1 MKPFAPSSA
10 NGQVGRADL
19 LRLLSIAPRT
29 ELWLDDDGVHQFGYQ
44 YRPLSNEPK
53 EPDNS
58 VLPPPPEPIISTSHF
73 KLPLQMPFV
82 NLVVDRQAREQRT
95 QTESSKPTAAVYEP
109 ITEVDAKSLSKI
121 RLVNYEDLV
130 PKARLLPALKHYLSS
145 NRLAGMD
152 VQRLVKQIA
161 LQQLPRYLP
170 RCHVKSWHPQWLVVL
185 DFAKRLWPYRQDMHA
200 LAENLLKA
208 CGQSGVS
215 IRIINHGPLQHWT
228 DWVEEQQGRGVLP
241 SKHTWRMPVANTPV
255 LLVSDLGLLEGRDSS
270 THQAWQDFIRQLT
283 QAQIKPLALLPL
295 AAEQLDAGLPK
306 KLTLLRWSPD
316 ARIHPERA
324 MGNGLSVPDGLD
336 DLLAMAAVTRRVDPP
351 LLRALRRLNTKA
363 PLNAGLEGAFWCHA
377 DVEAG
382 SAAHIR
388 HAVQAKH
395 QAHFF
400 EHLKDCHVDLERL
413 RFLHHAHLR
422 AVLNHEETL
431 LWYAHAKLDGVQVSE
446 ETQERLQKADSF
458 MRQLAATLKQP
469 DGLQKAGVWWSV
481 AQEIVQ
487 RADNQMGKD
496 FIELLAP
503 LVQVIT
509 EVRGVWQQPPD
520 WVDPIDLPPGERHTC
535 WLVNDTVTCSIVLQ
549 STPPERNQIALSEPI
564 TIDQGGLRI
573 ESTGSRILLL
583 MAHLPFRVCG
593 LQEQTLIKLTS
604 SQEILTLASVKR
616 PRGAATWGW
625 DALGT
630 GLWVRTVPLCGQ
642 TFGEWS
648 TWPIPIEP
656 LLKTVLA
663 ENGQYQIVENQL
675 SKQVNPRDIAPQY
688 ITYDYDERTGS
699 KVSFVLDEYGVRA
712 DLSVMTSPDKLI
724 QSLRWIEPGTFWMG
738 SPEDELERYD
748 NEGPRHEVTISRG
761 FWLADSACTQALWQ
775 AVMGNNPSLFKD
787 DPQQPVEQVSW
798 HDVQAFLQRLQ
809 ELLPGCQVD
818 LPSEAEW
825 EYACRAGTQ
834 SPFSFGANINP
845 QQVNYNGEYP
855 YPGGEKVEYR
865 AKTVPVK
872 SLPANPWGL
881 YEMHGNVYEWCKDG
895 QRTYDEQAQIDPLGP
910 MTGDD
915 NPRCLRGGSWIDYAW
930 RARSANRYAD
940 QPGYAIRDVGFRFCL
955 RSIES
960 GQVTGSPAGKPGRAT
975 GGSPDES
982 QKPIKS
988 NENTLMSKIGSIF
1001 KSNPKHRS

>member
-19 LRLLSIAPRT
+19 LRLLAIAPRT

-53 EPDNS
+53 EPDNG

-82 NLVVDRQAREQRT
+82 NLVVDRQAREQRK

-109 ITEVDAKSLSKI
+109 ITEANAKSPSKI

-170 RCHVKSWHPQWLVVL
+170 RCQVKSWHPQWVVVL
-185 DFAKRLWPYRQDMHA
+185 DFTKRLWPYRQDMHA

-228 DWVEEQQGRGVLP
+228 DWVEEQQGRGLLP
-241 SKHTWRMPVANTPV
+241 SKHTWRMPVVNTPV
-255 LLVSDLGLLEGRDSS
+255 LLVSDLGLLEGRASS

-324 MGNGLSVPDGLD
+324 MGSGVTVPDGLD

-351 LLRALRRLNTKA
+351 LLRALRRLNPKA

-382 SAAHIR
+382 SAAHI
-388 HAVQAKH
+388 HHEVQAKH

-400 EHLKDCHVDLERL
+400 EHLQECHIELERL
-413 RFLHHAHLR
+413 RYLHHAHLR

-446 ETQERLQKADSF
+446 EIQKRLQKADTF

-469 DGLQKAGVWWSV
+469 DGLRKGGVWWSV
-481 AQEIVQ
+481 AQEIIQ

-496 FIELLAP
+496 YIKLLAP
-503 LVQVIT
+503 LVQAIA

-520 WVDPIDLPPGERHTC
+520 WVDPADLVGDWRELHSC
-535 WLVNDTVTCSIVLQ
+535 WLVNDPVTSSMVLQ

-593 LQEQTLIKLTS
+593 LQEQTLIKLIS
-604 SQEILTLASVKR
+604 SQEVLTLASVKR
-616 PRGAATWGW
+616 PRGAAAWGW
-625 DALGT
+625 KVPHSEI
-630 GLWVRTVPLCGQ
+630 WVRSAPICGQ
-642 TFGEWS
+642 GYEWS
-648 TWPIPIEP
+648 ASANPSASS
-656 LLKTVLA
+656 LKTVIT
-663 ENGQYQIVENQL
+663 ENGQYLLMEAHPSN
-675 SKQVNPRDIAPQY
+675 QVNSWDIFPDY
-688 ITYDYDERTGS
+688 ISYDDGRKTAS
-699 KVSFVLDEYGVRA
+699 SVQFVLDQYGVRA
-712 DLSVMTSPDKLI
+712 DLSLITSSDELI

-738 SPEDELERYD
+738 SPEDEPERG
-748 NEGPRHEVTISRG
+748 NFEGPRHEVTISRG
-761 FWLADSACTQALWQ
+761 FWLADTACTQALWQ
-775 AVMGNNPSLFKD
+775 AVMDDNPSYHKD
-787 DPQQPVEQVSW
+787 DPKQPVEQVSW
-798 HDVQAFLQRLQ
+798 YEVQMFLNRLQ
-809 ELLPGCQVD
+809 KLLPGCQVD

-825 EYACRAGTQ
+825 EYACRAGTTT
-834 SPFSFGANINP
+834 PFSFGSNINP

-855 YPGGEKVEYR
+855 YSSGEKGEFR
-865 AKTVPVK
+865 TKTVPVK

-881 YEMHGNVYEWCKDG
+881 YEMHGNVWEWCKDVE
-895 QRTYDEQAQIDPLGP
+895 RIFDEQAQNDPVGTMRLR
-910 MTGDD
+910 
-915 NPRCLRGGSWIDYAW
+915 NKQARAVRGGSWFYFAGW
-930 RARSANRYAD
+930 ARSAYRYANPPD
-940 QPGYAIRDVGFRFCL
+940 GAVYDVGFRFCL
-955 RSIES
+955 RYIEP
-960 GQVTGSPAGKPGRAT
+960 GLVTGSPAGSPGRAT
-975 GGSPDES
+975 VGSLDKVRKGVKS
-982 QKPIKS
+982 KYKPS
-988 NENTLMSKIGSIF
+988 SK
-1001 KSNPKHRS
+1001 PKRQS

>member
-1 MKPFAPSSA
+1 MKPCTSTSA
-10 NGQVGRADL
+10 KGQVGRADL
-19 LRLLSIAPRT
+19 LRLLAIAPRT

-44 YRPLSNEPK
+44 FRPSSNVQK
-53 EPDNS
+53 ELDNA

-82 NLVVDRQAREQRT
+82 NLVVDRQAREPRT
-95 QTESSKPTAAVYEP
+95 QTESSSPTANVYEP
-109 ITEVDAKSLSKI
+109 ITEADAKSPEDK

-130 PKARLLPALKHYLSS
+130 PKARLLPALKRYLSI
-145 NRLAGMD
+145 NRTAGMD
-152 VQRLVKQIA
+152 VKRLVQQIA
-161 LQQLPRYLP
+161 VQQLPRYLP
-170 RCHVKSWHPQWLVVL
+170 RNHVKSWYPQWLVVL

-208 CGQSGVS
+208 CGHSGVS

-228 DWVEEQQGRGVLP
+228 DWVEEQQSRGPLP
-241 SKHTWRMPVANTPV
+241 RKHTWRMPVANTPV

-283 QAQIKPLALLPL
+283 QAQTKPMALLPL
-295 AAEQLDAGLPK
+295 AEEQLDAGLPK

-377 DVEAG
+377 DVEAD

-395 QAHFF
+395 QAHFS
-400 EHLKDCHVDLERL
+400 EHLQDCHIDLERL
-413 RFLHHAHLR
+413 RYLHHAHLR

-481 AQEIVQ
+481 AQEIIQ

-496 FIELLAP
+496 YIELLAP
-503 LVQVIT
+503 LVQAIA

-520 WVDPIDLPPGERHTC
+520 WVDPADLPPGERYTC
-535 WLVNDTVTCSIVLQ
+535 WLVNDPATYSIVLQ
-549 STPPERNQIALSEPI
+549 SGPPAGNQIALTPVFA
-564 TIDQGGLRI
+564 IDQGGLRI
-573 ESTGSRILLL
+573 ESAGSRILLSR
-583 MAHLPFRVCG
+583 AHLPFRVCG

-642 TFGEWS
+642 TFEWS
-648 TWPIPIEP
+648 DWSNPIDPS
-656 LLKTVLA
+656 LKTVLT
-663 ENGQYQIVENQL
+663 ENSHYQLIEDKLSNQL
-675 SKQVNPRDIAPQY
+675 KLLGIHSSY
-688 ITYDYDERTGS
+688 ISYNYEKTASR
-699 KVSFVLDEYGVRA
+699 VRFVLDEYGVRA

-738 SPEDELERYD
+738 SPVDEPERFD
-748 NEGPRHEVTISRG
+748 NESPRHEVTLSRG

-775 AVMGNNPSLFKD
+775 AVMGNNPSYFKD

-798 HDVQAFLQRLQ
+798 HDVQAFLKRLQ
-809 ELLPGCQVD
+809 SLLPGCQVD

-845 QQVNYNGEYP
+845 QQVNYY
-855 YPGGEKVEYR
+855 GEKGEYR

-872 SLPANPWGL
+872 SLPANRWGL
-881 YEMHGNVYEWCKDG
+881 YEMHGNVDEWCKDG
-895 QRTYDEQAQIDPLGP
+895 QRTYDEHGQIDPLGP
-910 MTGDD
+910 MTGDEL
-915 NPRCLRGGSWIDYAW
+915 PRVLRGGAW
-930 RARSANRYAD
+930 NGIARRARSAFRFALRPDFAYL
-940 QPGYAIRDVGFRFCL
+940 VGFRFCL
-955 RSIES
+955 RSIEP
-960 GQVTGSPAGKPGRAT
+960 GQVTGAGQGEWSEPRR
-975 GGSPDES
+975 ES
-982 QKPIKS
+982 ETYQV
-988 NENTLMSKIGSIF
+988 E
-1001 KSNPKHRS
+1001 

>member
-1 MKPFAPSSA
+1 
-10 NGQVGRADL
+10 
-19 LRLLSIAPRT
+19 
-29 ELWLDDDGVHQFGYQ
+29 
-44 YRPLSNEPK
+44 
-53 EPDNS
+53 
-58 VLPPPPEPIISTSHF
+58 
-73 KLPLQMPFV
+73 LQLPFV
-82 NLVVDRQAREQRT
+82 NRVVERQFREPRT
-95 QTESSKPTAAVYEP
+95 QAETLSPTAAVYEP
-109 ITEVDAKSLSKI
+109 INEADAKSPEDK
-121 RLVNYEDLV
+121 RLVHYQELV

-145 NRLAGMD
+145 NRTAGMD

-170 RCHVKSWHPQWLVVL
+170 RCYIKSWHPEWVVVL
-185 DFAKRLWPYRQDMHA
+185 DFTKRLWPYRQDMHA

-270 THQAWQDFIRQLT
+270 THQTWQDFIRQLT

-324 MGNGLSVPDGLD
+324 MGSGVTVPDGLD

-351 LLRALRRLNTKA
+351 LLRALRCLNPKA
-363 PLNAGLEGAFWCHA
+363 PFNAGLEGAFWCHA
-377 DVEAG
+377 DVDAG
-382 SAAHIR
+382 SAAQIH
-388 HAVQAKH
+388 HEVQAKH

-400 EHLKDCHVDLERL
+400 EHLQDCHLDLEQL
-413 RFLHHAHLR
+413 RYQHHAHLR

-446 ETQERLQKADSF
+446 EIQKRLQKADTF

-469 DGLQKAGVWWSV
+469 DGLRKGGVWWSV
-481 AQEIVQ
+481 AQEIIQ

-496 FIELLAP
+496 YIELLAP
-503 LVQVIT
+503 LVQAIA

-520 WVDPIDLPPGERHTC
+520 WVDPADLVGDWRELHSC
-535 WLVNDTVTCSIVLQ
+535 WLVNDPVTSSMVLQ
-549 STPPERNQIALSEPI
+549 STPPERNQIALAEFLI
-564 TIDQGGLRI
+564 IDQTIDQGGLRI
-573 ESTGSRILLL
+573 ESAGLRILLSIS
-583 MAHLPFRVCG
+583 HLPYRLCG

-604 SQEILTLASVKR
+604 SQETLTLASVNR
-616 PRGAATWGW
+616 PRGTAAWGW
-625 DALGT
+625 DASSGA
-630 GLWVRTVPLCGQ
+630 LWVRSAQLCGQ
-642 TFGEWS
+642 SFQWS
-648 TWPIPIEP
+648 ASGNPSDQ
-656 LLKTVLA
+656 LLKIVLT
-663 ENGQYQIVENQL
+663 ENGQYQLVENQL
-675 SKQVNPRDIAPQY
+675 SSQIKLLDIHPSY
-688 ITYDYDERTGS
+688 ISYDYENTASR
-699 KVSFVLDEYGVRA
+699 VRFVLDEYGVRA
-712 DLSVMTSPDKLI
+712 DLSVITSPDELI
-724 QSLRWIEPGTFWMG
+724 QTFRWIEPGTFWMG
-738 SPEDELERYD
+738 SPEDELERD
-748 NEGPRHEVTISRG
+748 SNESPRHEVTISRG

-775 AVMGNNPSLFKD
+775 AVMGNNPSRFKD

-845 QQVNYNGEYP
+845 QQVNYNGQYSHS
-855 YPGGEKVEYR
+855 GGEKGEYR
-865 AKTVPVK
+865 AKTVLVK
-872 SLPANPWGL
+872 SLPANAWGL
-881 YEMHGNVYEWCKDG
+881 YEMHGNVLEWCKDV

-915 NPRCLRGGSWIDYAW
+915 TPRCLRGGSWYLYAR
-930 RARSANRYAD
+930 RARSANRRAF
-940 QPGYAIRDVGFRFCL
+940 QPVNAFYDVGFRFCL

-975 GGSPDES
+975 GGSLGTGRKGVKSKYKPDA
-982 QKPIKS
+982 K
-988 NENTLMSKIGSIF
+988 
-1001 KSNPKHRS
+1001 PKHRS